1 MVSSTLRVIG
11 CLFVVCLIVNAQN
24 PAQKTRPSTISGKVT
39 MKGNGVGGILVGT
52 RLPRSGRRQAT
63 VVSMTDDQGNY
74 RLSNVAPGEYEV
86 TLGTPQYVLSGVD
99 RMKRL
104 IVGEGENIENVDFS
118 IIRGGVITGKVTDA
132 DGRPV
137 IEEAVEVIGPE
148 NPTAG
153 LTSRMSLMSNTTDD
167 RGVYRIYGLA
177 PGKYRVAAGTTEER
191 MYYGRAPSTVYKQT
205 FYPSTND
212 TAQATLIEVT
222 EGSEATNIDITLR
235 RTMGVY
241 SVTARVVDA
250 ETGKPIPDVSY
261 GLEKFRENGS
271 SSTSGMPSNKLGEI
285 KLESMTP
292 GKYALYLLPTPP
304 HDVSAEPVRFE
315 VVDRDITDLVIKASS
330 GGSVAGVIVFDGVDE
345 KTVRTNLNGLMI
357 YAHVMNPETKHSGGS
372 SPQGTIGPDG
382 SFKVAGMRAGT
393 VFFSIFRHPT
403 GQFEVAR
410 VERDGVVVQS
420 NLEIKPREQIRGLR
434 LIVRSRSGQIR
445 GVVKL
450 ENGQIPMSRVL
461 VSAKRVGDENF
472 ETPLRVD
479 DRGRFQSEAL
489 VAGVYELKLLAYV
502 GRARPV
508 QMTQQVVVSDNQT
521 SDVTLTLDLKNEIG
535 PDRP

>member
-1 MVSSTLRVIG
+1 
-11 CLFVVCLIVNAQN
+11 
-24 PAQKTRPSTISGKVT
+24 
-39 MKGNGVGGILVGT
+39 MKGTGVGGILVGI
-52 RLPRSGRRQAT
+52 RIPRSGRRQAA

-86 TLGTPQYVLSGVD
+86 TLGTPQYVLTGVD

-118 IIRGGVITGKVTDA
+118 IIRGGVITGKITDA

-137 IEEAVEVIGPE
+137 IEESVEVIGPE
-148 NPTAG
+148 GPKAGPTSG
-153 LTSRMSLMSNTTDD
+153 MSLMSNTTDD
-167 RGVYRIYGLA
+167 RGVYRIFGLA
-177 PGKYRVAAGTTEER
+177 PGKYRVAAGTSEDR
-191 MYYGRAPSTVYKQT
+191 MYYGRAPNTVYKQT
-205 FYPSTND
+205 FYPSTTD

-241 SVTARVVDA
+241 TVTARVVDA
-250 ETGKPIPDVSY
+250 ETGKPMPDVSY
-261 GLEKFRENGS
+261 GIEKFRENGS
-271 SSTSGMPSNKLGEI
+271 TSSSGMPSNKLGEI

-292 GKYALYLLPTPP
+292 GKYSLYLLPTPL
-304 HDVSAEPVRFE
+304 HDVFSEPVRFE
-315 VVDRDITDLVIKASS
+315 VVDRDINDLVIKASS
-330 GGSVAGVIVFDGVDE
+330 GGSIVGVIVFDGMDE
-345 KTVRTNLNGLMI
+345 KTARTSLNGLMI
-357 YAHVMNPETKHSGGS
+357 YAHVMNPETKHGGGS
-372 SPQGTIGPDG
+372 SPHGTIGADG
-382 SFKVAGMRAGT
+382 SFKVAGLRAGT
-393 VFFSIFRHPT
+393 IFFSIFRHPT

-410 VERDGVVVQS
+410 VERDGVVQS

-445 GVVKL
+445 GVVKM
-450 ENGQIPMSRVL
+450 ENGQIPTSRIH

-472 ETPLRVD
+472 ETPMQVD

-489 VAGVYELKLLAYV
+489 AAGVYELRLLAYV

-521 SDVTLTLDLKNEIG
+521 SDVTFTLDLKTETG